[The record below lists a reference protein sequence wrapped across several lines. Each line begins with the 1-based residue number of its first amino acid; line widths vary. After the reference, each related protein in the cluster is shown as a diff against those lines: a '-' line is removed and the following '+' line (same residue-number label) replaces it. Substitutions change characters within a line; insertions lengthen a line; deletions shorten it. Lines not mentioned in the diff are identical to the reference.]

1 MIELRLNLDDIGK
14 ARLREATAELELA
27 EKFLNDG
34 LIRNAAGKAFQ
45 AWKSYMSYLAIRNKD
60 LFNFGGYKRVNR
72 NVRVSRNDWV
82 LAVMPTNMLMEVAG
96 KLAGR
101 VPNVVELTS
110 TALLIHEYQYNG
122 TDPRGIVSRIPSDEV
137 ARQVI
142 SSFIARVREVIM
154 HNEG

>member
-60 LFNFGGYKRVNR
+60 IFNFSGYKRVNR
-72 NVRVSRNDWV
+72 NVRVLRNDWV
-82 LAVMPTNMLMEVAG
+82 LAIMPTNMLMEVAG

-101 VPNVVELTS
+101 VPSVVELTS

-122 TDPRGIVSRIPSDEV
+122 PDPTGVVSKIPSDDA